1 MIVQKFRSKDL
12 EKLAEDSIPNYRKV
26 KNEVTKNGNANK
38 KSCGCGK
45 NKRKRIRR

>member
-26 KNEVTKNGNANK
+26 KNEVTNGSK

-45 NKRKRIRR
+45 NKRKRVRR